1 MTMCIFVPT
10 QWDQVT
16 AIAQRTRLRVAM
28 WGAAPASQQTLEA
41 LARTYPGVD
50 IVSAYGQTEMSGA
63 TTLLKGPDSTRK
75 MGSVGRPM
83 RDVEL
88 RLAEQN
94 ADGVGEIVYRGPF
107 VMRGYWNNPEATAEA
122 FAGGWFHSGDLAT
135 RDDEGYL
142 RLVDRKKDMIV
153 SGGENIYPAE
163 VERVLREH
171 PAVED
176 VAVVGVP
183 APTLGRD
190 PGGLRGRRVL
200 GRRVDRALPPAPGGL
215 QEAHRRALRHRAAA
229 QRGGQGAQARAAR
242 PQAARES
249 TSQTTTES
257 KPRSRMRLN
266 GRIMAVTGGGSGI
279 GAAICR
285 RLAEEGATV
294 AALDI
299 QLDAAQATIDALGSG
314 VAVHADVSD
323 SAAVEQALAHVERE
337 LGPLDAMINNA
348 GAVGGAHLKR
358 VTPLLEQQRLEALE
372 GEVTTPLDALVRITD
387 DEWRQLLS
395 VHLDGT
401 FFCTRAAAR
410 LMAAR
415 GHGVIV
421 NMSSVCGLE
430 GCTGHPHYSAAKAGI
445 LGFTKSAAK
454 ELIVQGIRV
463 NAVAPGHVNTSKLR
477 DSLDAARRV
486 IAANTP
492 AGRLAQ
498 PEEIAATVAFL
509 VSDDASYY
517 VGATLSPNGGLVT
530 AV

>member
-1 MTMCIFVPT
+1 
-10 QWDQVT
+10 
-16 AIAQRTRLRVAM
+16 
-28 WGAAPASQQTLEA
+28 
-41 LARTYPGVD
+41 
-50 IVSAYGQTEMSGA
+50 
-63 TTLLKGPDSTRK
+63 
-75 MGSVGRPM
+75 
-83 RDVEL
+83 
-88 RLAEQN
+88 
-94 ADGVGEIVYRGPF
+94 
-107 VMRGYWNNPEATAEA
+107 
-122 FAGGWFHSGDLAT
+122 
-135 RDDEGYL
+135 
-142 RLVDRKKDMIV
+142 
-153 SGGENIYPAE
+153 
-163 VERVLREH
+163 
-171 PAVED
+171 
-176 VAVVGVP
+176 
-183 APTLGRD
+183 
-190 PGGLRGRRVL
+190 
-200 GRRVDRALPPAPGGL
+200 
-215 QEAHRRALRHRAAA
+215 
-229 QRGGQGAQARAAR
+229 
-242 PQAARES
+242 
-249 TSQTTTES
+249 
-257 KPRSRMRLN
+257 MRLN

-430 GCTGHPHYSAAKAGI
+430 GCTGHPHYSAAKAGV
-445 LGFTKSAAK
+445 LGLTRATAK
-454 ELIVQGIRV
+454 EVIVQGIRV
-463 NAVAPGHVNTSKLR
+463 NAVAPGFIDTTRTKADVGVAREVNVQR
-477 DSLDAARRV
+477 
-486 IAANTP
+486 TP
-492 AGRLAQ
+492 AGRLGT
-498 PEEIAATVAFL
+498 PEEVAATVAFL
-509 VSDDASYY
+509 ASDDAAFF
-517 VGATLSPNGGLVT
+517 VGATLNVNGGLVT